1 MCVCV
6 IVEDFDRGHHLEN
19 VSIEMNSEETNPSE
33 DFHPVDET
41 ELDDDTGISS
51 SSSHPPARRSR
62 FFRSRRK
69 LRVNPDSSSAQ
80 NENPNESIESAEN
93 SGRKCVSFSF

>member
-1 MCVCV
+1 
-6 IVEDFDRGHHLEN
+6 
-19 VSIEMNSEETNPSE
+19 MNSEETNPSE
-33 DFHPVDET
+33 DIHPVDET

-80 NENPNESIESAEN
+80 NENPNESVESSE
-93 SGRKCVSFSF
+93 SPGRKFSLFFF